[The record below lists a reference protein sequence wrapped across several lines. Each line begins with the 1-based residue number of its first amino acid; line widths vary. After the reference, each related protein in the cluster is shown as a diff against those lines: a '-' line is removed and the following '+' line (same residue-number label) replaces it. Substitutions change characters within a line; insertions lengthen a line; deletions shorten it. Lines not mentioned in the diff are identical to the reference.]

1 MTTFV
6 QDGEILLI
14 NLVDQRLDA
23 VRAPAFKQALI
34 DNIRNQPKRVMI
46 DASKVDFID
55 STGLGALVTLLK
67 MMGKGGRIV
76 VAGAKPPVR
85 RLFEITKL
93 DSVFSLVADPEAA
106 AVALNA

>member
-6 QDGEILLI
+6 HDGGLLVI
-14 NLVDQRLDA
+14 DLGDQRLDA
-23 VRAPAFKQALI
+23 ARAPAFKQALVE
-34 DNIRNQPKRVMI
+34 NISGQPKRVMI
-46 DASKVDFID
+46 DASRVDFID

-67 MMGKGGRIV
+67 MMGEGGSIV

-93 DSVFSLVADPEAA
+93 DSVFAMVADREAA
-106 AVALNA
+106 SIVLNA

>member
-1 MTTFV
+1 MTIFV
-6 QDGEILLI
+6 QDGDVLLI

-34 DNIRNQPKRVMI
+34 DNIHDQPKRVMI

-55 STGLGALVTLLK
+55 STGLGALVALLK
-67 MMGKGGRIV
+67 MMGEGGRIV

-93 DSVFSLVADPEAA
+93 DSVFSLVADPEAG